1 MLTRQHNYVSL
12 LRNNPEL
19 EALLKQLRGFEKEL
33 DVARMRMHPYLSK
46 PWKSK
51 SRKRQMATLTFCLT
65 IGGGLS
71 YFLMQILKVELLIA
85 ALCGAALCLVL
96 LLMATF
102 CVCFK
107 ASRV

>member
-1 MLTRQHNYVSL
+1 MN
-12 LRNNPEL
+12 
-19 EALLKQLRGFEKEL
+19 
-33 DVARMRMHPYLSK
+33 PYLQK

-51 SRKRQMATLTFCLT
+51 SRKRQMATLAICLS

-71 YFLMQILKVELLIA
+71 YFLMHFVKMELLVA

-96 LLMATF
+96 FLMATF

-107 ASRV
+107 ASRVQALNETIAEVAQNFVREVDLNLCGSEGQKIISPAVDQI